1 VCQIVVGE
9 LAAFTDATNI
19 NITLPIL
26 SRGLGGATFTL
37 PNFDAEHTGDF
48 AEGDEILIKLY
59 RTGAAPKDVF
69 GGDITKLTPR
79 SPESPHYYLDVEA
92 IDKGQALQVPDS
104 LFSAWY
110 SGTLGKTILI
120 DAIEDAGLVED
131 VDPDDDITSTHN
143 KGFDEVLHWNAVKEM
158 CDAVVMGD
166 GAIGADGYVD
176 SDGTVSIFKRGIHA
190 SAVSLTDKIKSYGV
204 DNDYYRIRNKVKV
217 YSQPPKVDPTNQP
230 TIIPG
235 HAYPS
240 DYDTWTKVADDANWI
255 EGSGVIDWPTADPSP
270 LGGDYLRFTAASPG
284 PCTFRRTHDQINC
297 LSKGGLKSLNFWLKS
312 YPYTTYAI
320 RLLAPDTTHY
330 FETPP
335 NFPTAGR
342 QATTS
347 WVLNSLWFG
356 PDYEYN
362 ANTNPAGTWAP
373 VNSPSWLNIRGLL
386 FSMVW
391 SAGWTFSVDGLYYG
405 NAPYQAEVSADP
417 GTYGVRCLEP
427 QWVDGLRSDYECQLY
442 GQGLLKYYQN
452 KVKTVNVS
460 TFGDNDFLPG
470 YMQPMV
476 VANDGLSESFRIL
489 EIVHHVEDVDWTT
502 SLVMGDEPIKLDWW
516 VRKMWEKHRQA
527 AHNIGKF

>member
-19 NITLPIL
+19 NIVLPIL

-59 RTGAAPKDVF
+59 RTGAAAKDVF
-69 GGDITKLTPR
+69 GGYITKLTPR

-92 IDKGQALQVPDS
+92 IDKGQAMQVPDS

-110 SGTLGKTILI
+110 FGAGGKDIII
-120 DAIEDAGLVED
+120 DAVEAAGLIED
-131 VDPDDDITSTHN
+131 VDPDDDIASTHD
-143 KGFDEVLHWNAVKEM
+143 KAFDEVLHWNAVKEM

-176 SDGTVSIFKRGIHA
+176 SNGIVSIFKRGIHA
-190 SAVSLTDKIKSYGV
+190 STVSLTDKIKSYSV
-204 DNDYYRIRNKVKV
+204 DNDFYRIRNKVKV
-217 YSQPPKVDPTNQP
+217 YSNPPKVDPANQP

-240 DYDTWTKVADDANWI
+240 DHDTWTEPADSANWLFSNVGYDYI
-255 EGSGVIDWPTADPSP
+255 DFPTGSPKVGTA
-270 LGGDYLRFTAASPG
+270 YLRFNKVG
-284 PCTFRRTHDQINC
+284 MGNGWFRRMHDPINC
-297 LSKGGLKSLNFWLKS
+297 LAKGAFKSVNFWINYS
-312 YPYTTYAI
+312 NTYDHYHV
-320 RLLAPDTTHY
+320 RLLAPDATHY
-330 FETPP
+330 FETAPVTP
-335 NFPTAGR
+335 ETA
-342 QATTS
+342 
-347 WVLNSLWFG
+347 WVLKSLWIG
-356 PDYEYN
+356 SDYEYDVDN
-362 ANTNPAGTWAP
+362 NPQGLWIP
-373 VNSPSWLNIRGLL
+373 VNSPDWTGIEGVEWNADMLNTQT
-386 FSMVW
+386 V
-391 SAGWTFSVDGLYYG
+391 SVDGLYYG

-452 KVKTVNVS
+452 KVRTVNVS
-460 TFGDNDFLPG
+460 TFGDNGFVPG
-470 YMQPMV
+470 YMQPV
-476 VANDGLSESFRIL
+476 AIANDGLSDSFSIL
-489 EIVHHVEDVDWTT
+489 EIVHHIEDVDWST
-502 SLVMGDEPIKLDWW
+502 SLVMGDEPIKMDWW